1 MRLLTAIVFAACCLA
16 QIPGT
21 APPAEPPK
29 KEPTDPFGRETPR
42 SSITGFLRAA
52 QSGHYRT
59 AAQYL
64 QVAPTRRDTV
74 GVKLAQELEVL
85 LDTSYRFP
93 LSLFANKPEGAL
105 EDNVPV
111 EQDRMGEIRV
121 GDDATDMVMI
131 RLKDPQVGDI
141 WVVSAETLAK
151 VSALSS
157 KVSGFEYIHRLPE
170 GLQAKFLGLA
180 WAQWLGLLVLAVG
193 SYGVA
198 WLIVLVGKVLVR
210 FSFRKFR
217 MPTPPKGAVLLL
229 AVLINAKSIDLLVLP
244 LLYRSYYRRGLWT
257 IFLIVLTW
265 LMLRAIDGLSEHLRL
280 RALAAGRIAQGSWIV
295 LGKRIVKALTVL
307 TLGLVILA
315 AMGFNL
321 SAALTGLGIG
331 GIAVALSAQKT
342 IENLFGGV
350 SVASDEVIRVGD
362 TLRFGTTVGTVSDI
376 GLRST
381 RLRTIERTELSI
393 PNGALAT
400 MNVENLSM
408 RDKMLF
414 NPTIGLTYDTS
425 APQLQAVLDGIRELF
440 KNDPRVESEG
450 YRARFA
456 GFGENALLVE
466 MWAYVLVNDWAVFL
480 GIREELLFSI
490 MKIVHNSGS
499 GFAFPSRTLYLAGEG
514 YTISGTKSSLPAH
527 ANPPEPG
534 RADLRR
540 GSPPA

>member
-1 MRLLTAIVFAACCLA
+1 MRLLTSILFALCCLG

-21 APPAEPPK
+21 APVAEPPK
-29 KEPTDPFGRETPR
+29 KEAPTDPFGRETPR

-64 QVAPTRRDTV
+64 QVAPSRRETA

-85 LDTSYRFP
+85 LDSSYKFP
-93 LSLFANKPEGAL
+93 LSLFSSKPEGAL
-105 EDNVPV
+105 EDSVPL

-121 GDDATDMVMI
+121 ADDAVDMVMI
-131 RLKDPQVGDI
+131 RVKDPQLGQT

-151 VSALSS
+151 VTELSS
-157 KVSGFEYIHRLPE
+157 KVSGFQYLHRMPE
-170 GLQAKFLGLA
+170 GLQSKFLGLM
-180 WAQWLGLLVLAVG
+180 WAQWLGLIVLAAV
-193 SYGVA
+193 SYGLA
-198 WLIVLVGKVLVR
+198 WLAVLLFRLTLR
-210 FSFRKFR
+210 FTKFR
-217 MPTPPKGAVLLL
+217 NAKPPTGGVFLL
-229 AVLINAKSIDLLVLP
+229 AVLINTRLIDLLVLP
-244 LLYRSYYRRGLWT
+244 LLYQSYYRRIVWT
-257 IFLIVLTW
+257 LFLVGFTW
-265 LMLRAIDGLSEHLRL
+265 ALLRAIDGVSERLRL
-280 RALAAGRIAQGSWIV
+280 RALATGQIAQGSWIV

-307 TLGLVILA
+307 ALGLVILA
-315 AMGFNL
+315 ALGFNL
-321 SAALTGLGIG
+321 STALAGLGIG

-414 NPTIGLTYDTS
+414 NPTLGLTYDTT
-425 APQLQAVLDGIRELF
+425 AAQLQAVLNGIRELF
-440 KNDPRVESEG
+440 RTDPRVESEG

-456 GFGENALLVE
+456 GFGENAMQIE
-466 MWAYVLVNDWAVFL
+466 IWAYVLVNDWTVFL

-490 MKIVHNSGS
+490 MKIVHESGS

-514 YTISGTKSSLPAH
+514 YTISGTKSSLPTN
-527 ANPPEPG
+527 ANTPEAG

-540 GSPPA
+540 GSPTA